1 MTRLFG
7 TNGIRGIVG
16 PDMNA
21 DLALKVGRAIGT
33 SFGGGTV
40 ALGRDTRLSGPMLA
54 RAAASGLM
62 SAGCDVIDLG
72 VVPTPS
78 EQFFLAKSGHLKG
91 GVVIT
96 ASHNPREFNGIK
108 ALDARGM
115 EMRREDEEAIESI
128 FFDAAFRVAAWSE
141 VGSIRTDDNANQ
153 RYLEAILAK
162 VDAAAIRKS
171 AFTVVI
177 DPGNGAG
184 CVVTPYLLR
193 SLGCRVI
200 SLNGQP
206 DGAFPGRMPEP
217 IPDHLGDLMR
227 VVSEVHAD
235 LGIAHDGDA
244 DRAIFVDDKGSFV
257 YGDKSLALLAKA
269 AIQGRGG
276 TVVTPVSTSSLIDD
290 VMREAGGRVVRTR
303 VGSPIVAR
311 TMFETGAAFGG
322 EENGGVIFPDH
333 QFCRD
338 GAMSAAKMLELLA
351 HEGKRLSSLVAAL
364 PQYHLKKANVSVP
377 VENRDAVLASLVD
390 LTKGRTVDT
399 TDGVKIVEGD
409 GAVLVRP
416 SGTEPIFRVYAE
428 GRSPERADAL
438 AAEGVELIQ
447 KALRRR

>member
-16 PDMNA
+16 PEMNA

-33 SFGGGTV
+33 SFGGGRV
-40 ALGRDTRLSGPMLA
+40 VLGRDTRLSGAMLA

-62 SAGCDVIDLG
+62 SAGCDVIDL
-72 VVPTPS
+72 
-78 EQFFLAKSGHLKG
+78 
-91 GVVIT
+91 
-96 ASHNPREFNGIK
+96 
-108 ALDARGM
+108 
-115 EMRREDEEAIESI
+115 
-128 FFDAAFRVAAWSE
+128 
-141 VGSIRTDDNANQ
+141 
-153 RYLEAILAK
+153 
-162 VDAAAIRKS
+162 
-171 AFTVVI
+171 
-177 DPGNGAG
+177 GNGAG

-290 VMREAGGRVVRTR
+290 VVRD
-303 VGSPIVAR
+303 P
-311 TMFETGAAFGG
+311 
-322 EENGGVIFPDH
+322 
-333 QFCRD
+333 
-338 GAMSAAKMLELLA
+338 
-351 HEGKRLSSLVAAL
+351 
-364 PQYHLKKANVSVP
+364 
-377 VENRDAVLASLVD
+377 
-390 LTKGRTVDT
+390 
-399 TDGVKIVEGD
+399 
-409 GAVLVRP
+409 
-416 SGTEPIFRVYAE
+416 
-428 GRSPERADAL
+428 
-438 AAEGVELIQ
+438 
-447 KALRRR
+447 